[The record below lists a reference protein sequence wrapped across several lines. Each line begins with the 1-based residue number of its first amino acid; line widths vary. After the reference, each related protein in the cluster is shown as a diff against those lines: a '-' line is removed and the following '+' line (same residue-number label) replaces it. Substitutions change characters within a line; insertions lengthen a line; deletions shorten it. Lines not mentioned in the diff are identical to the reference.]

1 MLTIEELQPGT
12 HILGNI
18 NGAEMRI
25 IKIQEQNAIIM
36 DVKSKNIFTYGLEAL
51 RRCDITVLEDE
62 RK

>member
-25 IKIQEQNAIIM
+25 IKIQEQNAVIM
-36 DVKSKNIFTYGLEAL
+36 DKNKNIFTYGLEAL
-51 RRCDITVLEDE
+51 RRCDITVLEDG
-62 RK
+62 